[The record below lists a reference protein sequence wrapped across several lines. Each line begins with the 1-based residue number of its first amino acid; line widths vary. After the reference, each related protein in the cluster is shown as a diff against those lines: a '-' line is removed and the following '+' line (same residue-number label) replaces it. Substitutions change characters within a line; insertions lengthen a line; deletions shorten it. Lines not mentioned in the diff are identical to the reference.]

1 MELNGKV
8 ALVTGGARRVGR
20 ALSLG
25 LARAGAS
32 VVVNYRDS
40 AAEAA
45 SVVEEIRSLGGEAI
59 AVRADLGVVDG
70 VRGLIER
77 TRSELGRLDVLVNS
91 AAVFVRRPFDEIT
104 ETEWDRVLAI
114 NLKGPFFLSQAA
126 APLLRETGGAIV
138 NIGDLSALQAWP
150 SFAHHAIAK
159 AGLLHMTRVLARAL
173 APAVRVNAILPGNVL
188 PPEGYEAED
197 WGTGGQDRVLTAR
210 EGEPADVVAALLY
223 LLGGDFL
230 TGEVLVVD
238 GGRRLL

>member
-1 MELNGKV
+1 MELQGRV

-25 LARAGAS
+25 LARAGAR
-32 VVVNYRDS
+32 VVVNFHES
-40 AAEAA
+40 GAEAA
-45 SVVEEIRSLGGEAI
+45 SVVEEIRAAGGEAI
-59 AVRADLGVVDG
+59 PVRADLGVVDG
-70 VRGLIER
+70 ARGLIER
-77 TRSELGRLDVLVNS
+77 TGSEFGRLDVLVNS
-91 AAVFVRRPFDEIT
+91 AAVFVRRPFADIT
-104 ETEWDRVLAI
+104 EAEWDRVLAI
-114 NLKGPFFLSQAA
+114 NLKGPFFLAQAA
-126 APLLRETGGAIV
+126 APLLREAGGAIV

-188 PPEGYEAED
+188 PPEGHEGED
-197 WGTGGQDRVLTAR
+197 WAGGQDRVLTAR
-210 EGEPADVVAALLY
+210 EGQPEDVVSALLY